1 MLHVNERCVCSFFLL
16 WRNPQLLRLTL
27 LSELSPSSSGIQHP
41 VAMGT
46 HPATPWEPLELIS
59 EEAAGEELGL

>member
-1 MLHVNERCVCSFFLL
+1 MLV
-16 WRNPQLLRLTL
+16 
-27 LSELSPSSSGIQHP
+27 LSPVEKPTAPQAHPPDRAEPDRRIWPCSSGIQHP